1 MSIDKSLSQYQHL
14 LEGTTLGA
22 LRNAGIVDAPIQR
35 NAISDPTQK
44 IAMQTPK
51 VENIRLPESQAIMP
65 SGETSFQPAAK
76 IKVAPPITN
85 LLGQNQEG
93 AGLSSFDSK
102 RYNALAKNFYDQ
114 ATAKKDNYLDQAVSG
129 FLNRPV
135 AAAADRGGATPLAPL
150 AISSKTLAALPSEG
164 EGEGE
169 GGASYSDTQIQNI
182 LEGDDQ
188 DTKNF
193 LTNTLTKT
201 KNAIDNITKP
211 EDLDKPGFFTKRTS
225 DFLKSTVAKQLGIS
239 SLFGPLGMLFSWAFD
254 KIASKI
260 IGKDMR
266 GTVNKFVDNT
276 ISKGKKDKDKTIKD
290 KIKKQEEIWDKDDV
304 DPADR
309 GFTESGTYGGNPT
322 YSSDGSKVDSSG
334 DITNADGS
342 HGGNILDEFVSTPA
356 PAPAPTIDSD
366 SGNGGGGGRSDDS
379 WSSSPF
385 LKGGR
390 VKLTKGGRVDKALAG
405 RNRDI

>member
-76 IKVAPPITN
+76 IKAAPPITN

-164 EGEGE
+164 EGEG
-169 GGASYSDTQIQNI
+169 ATSYSDTQIQNI

-342 HGGNILDEFVSTPA
+342 HGGNILDEFVSTPE
-356 PAPAPTIDSD
+356 PAPRD
-366 SGNGGGGGRSDDS
+366 SGGDSGGGGGGGGRSDDS
-379 WSSSPF
+379 WDSSPF
-385 LKGGR
+385 N
-390 VKLTKGGRVDKALAG
+390 KGGRVDKALAG